1 MVKVKQDQRHLGSR
15 WDAKHSGC
23 RGRALAST
31 ACLSSLR
38 APSDLTVF
46 NCRART
52 RPDPS
57 HSVTRCYNFMKR
69 EGLHQVYKHLVSD

>member
-38 APSDLTVF
+38 APPTSKSSTAEQELDQAHPIL
-46 NCRART
+46 
-52 RPDPS
+52 
-57 HSVTRCYNFMKR
+57 
-69 EGLHQVYKHLVSD
+69 